1 MMFSADK
8 VGTIKNTNKIV
19 LFLNYDNPRK
29 KCFVSVDSDKSDEF
43 VKDKVKQNKKN
54 NILSVFTSVSSVL
67 AGGLTYALVRLRQ
80 AGKCLSAIAVTFLGL
95 AGSHKLFNKYESTKA
110 KEIADK
116 FDVKYLDYLADM
128 GLSPDFLPDDKKFM
142 H

>member
-8 VGTIKNTNKIV
+8 VGTIKNSNNIV
-19 LFLNYDNPRK
+19 LFLNYDNPKK

-43 VKDKVKQNKKN
+43 VKAKVKQNKKN
-54 NILSVFTSVSSVL
+54 NMLSVLTSVSSVL
-67 AGGLTYALVRLRQ
+67 AGGLTYALVKSRH

-95 AGSHKLFNKYESTKA
+95 AGSHKLCNNYEAKKA

-116 FDVKYLDYLADM
+116 FDVKYLDYVADM
-128 GLSPDFLPDDKKFM
+128 GLNADFIPDDKAEK
-142 H
+142 